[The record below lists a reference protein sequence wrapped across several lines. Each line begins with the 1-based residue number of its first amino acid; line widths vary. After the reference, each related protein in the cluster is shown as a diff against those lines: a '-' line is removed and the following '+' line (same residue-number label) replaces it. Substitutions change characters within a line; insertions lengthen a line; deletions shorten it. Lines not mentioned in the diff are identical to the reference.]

1 MKIILVWFISTFF
14 LCTYS
19 NSYIIKGLIRDSI
32 TQESLSGVSISIDS
46 MDCYSDLDG
55 NFMIPN
61 LQSGKHTLRIE
72 LISYEPI
79 EMEINLLS
87 DKNININL
95 IQCK

>member
-1 MKIILVWFISTFF
+1 
-14 LCTYS
+14 
-19 NSYIIKGLIRDSI
+19 
-32 TQESLSGVSISIDS
+32 